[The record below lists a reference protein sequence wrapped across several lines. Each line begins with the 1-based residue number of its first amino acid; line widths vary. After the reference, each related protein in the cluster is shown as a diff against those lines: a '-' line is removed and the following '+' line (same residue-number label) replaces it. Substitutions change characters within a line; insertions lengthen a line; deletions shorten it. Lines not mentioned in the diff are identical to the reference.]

1 MKKRILLVL
10 ILVYFILSNDILAFS
25 SEIPSI
31 GSEETIDETDYSM
44 YAFGDKTY
52 DGMSVNASIDGWLP
66 EKTEMKVS
74 INKMDSNKVDNV
86 KYVFNED
93 DKIINITSIK
103 VGFFNN
109 EEVIRLKDGT
119 KVHFE
124 VLMNIEE
131 TTGNHK
137 ILRLINESNYE
148 VITANE
154 TIVKGSFDDLQD
166 NSLKKQF
173 SFDISLNNDY
183 SDSFI
188 FFIIEYEAFTEQNQ
202 GEIIPEQIVDEPT
215 PEQVE
220 VEPSNEKAEAE
231 VMPEQEETEITPGKE
246 ETETVPEQN
255 NVENEPEQEVVE
267 TASEQ
272 SKVETATITEQDKS
286 ETKPEK
292 KDVEENTPK
301 PDKAET
307 KPEKSSEEPQNKQD
321 KTEQKQER
329 NETIDIEG
337 KVIWDDNNNQDGI
350 RPSSV
355 CLSLRDS
362 DGKKYPITV
371 EEDEENKNIW
381 KYSVKALPKYSSEK
395 ELKYSIKKEKVKG
408 YEINIDGYDV
418 EYKHEPE
425 TVLIEGQIMW
435 SDSINKDKIRPEE
448 VTVELYGDGDYKAS
462 NLVSKETKWKYSFG
476 EFPKYDA
483 GREIEYSIKEETI
496 DGYEFK
502 LYGFNITN
510 IHEAGNEDASIETT
524 KSESSNKTSKT
535 WKKSNVVCFI
545 VIMILF
551 IAIMIFII
559 IKSDFFK

>member
-1 MKKRILLVL
+1 MKKRFLLVL

-52 DGMSVNASIDGWLP
+52 DGMSVNASVDGWLP

-124 VLMNIEE
+124 ILMNIEE

-220 VEPSNEKAEAE
+220 VEPSNEETETE
-231 VMPEQEETEITPGKE
+231 VMPKQEEIEITPDQE
-246 ETETVPEQN
+246 EAETVPEHN
-255 NVENEPEQEVVE
+255 NVENEAGQKAAETIPEQ
-267 TASEQ
+267 
-272 SKVETATITEQDKS
+272 
-286 ETKPEK
+286 
-292 KDVEENTPK
+292 N
-301 PDKAET
+301 
-307 KPEKSSEEPQNKQD
+307 
-321 KTEQKQER
+321 KTEQKQEWS
-329 NETIDIEG
+329 ETVNIDG
-337 KVIWDDNNNQDGI
+337 KVIWNDNNNQDGI

-355 CLSLRDS
+355 KFSLRDS
-362 DGKKYPITV
+362 QGKTYPITV

-381 KYSVKALPKYSSEK
+381 KYSVKDFPKYSSEK
-395 ELKYSIKKEKVKG
+395 ELKYSIVKKEKVKG

-425 TVLIEGQIMW
+425 KILIQGDIMW
-435 SDSINKDKIRPEE
+435 DDLIIKERILHEP
-448 VTVELYGDGDYKAS
+448 VTVNLFGDGDDKGS
-462 NLVSKETKWKYSFG
+462 MEVSRKTKWHYSFG
-476 EFPKYDA
+476 ELDKYEA
-483 GREIEYSIKEETI
+483 GREIVYSIEEEPI
-496 DGYEFK
+496 EGYEITYNE
-502 LYGFNITN
+502 LNIKNTRVKA
-510 IHEAGNEDASIETT
+510 ENEDASETT
-524 KSESSNKTSKT
+524 IAENASTETG
-535 WKKSNVVCFI
+535 KKNGLWFGIIMMGFI
-545 VIMILF
+545 LIMIV
-551 IAIMIFII
+551 II
-559 IKSDFFK
+559 IKSEFFK

>member
-10 ILVYFILSNDILAFS
+10 ILVYFIFANDILAFS

-31 GSEETIDETDYSM
+31 ESEDTIDETDYSM

-52 DGMSVNASIDGWLP
+52 DGMSVNASIEGWLP

-74 INKMDSNKVDNV
+74 ITTLDSNKANDVMHL
-86 KYVFNED
+86 FNEA
-93 DKIINITSIK
+93 DKIINITSINI
-103 VGFFNN
+103 GFFNN
-109 EEVIRLKDGT
+109 DEVIRLKDGT

-124 VLMNIEE
+124 ILMNIEE

-173 SFDISLNNDY
+173 SFDIVSELAI
-183 SDSFI
+183 SDCFK

-202 GEIIPEQIVDEPT
+202 GETIPDQFVDEPT

-220 VEPSNEKAEAE
+220 DEPSNEEAENE
-231 VMPEQEETEITPGKE
+231 VMPEQEEIDITPDQE

-255 NVENEPEQEVVE
+255 NVENEPEQE
-267 TASEQ
+267 A
-272 SKVETATITEQDKS
+272 VETATITEQDKS
-286 ETKPEK
+286 ETKPGK

-307 KPEKSSEEPQNKQD
+307 KPEKSSESQTIKQD
-321 KTEQKQER
+321 KTEKEYER
-329 NETIDIEG
+329 SETINIDG
-337 KVIWDDNNNQDGI
+337 KVIFNDSNNQDGI

-355 CLSLRDS
+355 KFSLRDS
-362 DGKKYPITV
+362 NGKTYPITV
-371 EEDEENKNIW
+371 EKDEKYENIW
-381 KYSVKALPKYSSEK
+381 EYSVKDLPKYSSEK
-395 ELKYSIKKEKVKG
+395 ELKYSIVNKEKVKG
-408 YEINIDGYDV
+408 YDKPEIDGYDIK
-418 EYKHEPE
+418 YFHEPE

-462 NLVSKETKWKYSFG
+462 NLVSRETKWKYGFG

-496 DGYEFK
+496 DGYESK
-502 LYGFNITN
+502 IYGFNITN

-524 KSESSNKTSKT
+524 KSEVSNETSKT

-545 VIMILF
+545 VIMIVF

-559 IKSDFFK
+559 IKSDFF

>member
-124 VLMNIEE
+124 ILMNIEE

-231 VMPEQEETEITPGKE
+231 VMPEQEETEITSEQEG
-246 ETETVPEQN
+246 TETVSEQN
-255 NVENEPEQEVVE
+255 DVESKAGQEVVE
-267 TASEQ
+267 TIPEQ
-272 SKVETATITEQDKS
+272 NKA
-286 ETKPEK
+286 ETKPEN

-307 KPEKSSEEPQNKQD
+307 KPEESSKESKSNQD

-337 KVIWDDNNNQDGI
+337 KVIWNDNNNQDAI
-350 RPSSV
+350 RPTS
-355 CLSLRDS
+355 LSFSLKDS
-362 DGKKYPITV
+362 NGKKYPITV

-381 KYSVKALPKYSSEK
+381 KYSVKGLPKYSSEK

-418 EYKHEPE
+418 ECNHEPE

-483 GREIEYSIKEETI
+483 GREIEYSIKEEPI
-496 DGYEFK
+496 DGYEPTI
-502 LYGFNITN
+502 YGFNITN
-510 IHEAGNEDASIETT
+510 TRVKSEKASIETT
-524 KSESSNKTSKT
+524 KSEVTNETSKTSK
-535 WKKSNVVCFI
+535 KMNVGFFI
-545 VIMILF
+545 VIMMVF

-559 IKSDFFK
+559 IKSDFF